1 MQEKITHKKY
11 LQEKYRKRVN
21 MADKASKTKKAS
33 KFKGFNNILAVRLRQ
48 LMYGSGTTQQELAEK
63 TGCSRQAIAQY
74 MDGSNAPNIDKLILI
89 AEFFNVSIDYLV
101 GKDKEQTE
109 EELVQSIVNY
119 TGLKADTIENLKK
132 GKNAVFNTT
141 LLNFL
146 INNRKLLKA
155 LNNYLLSSI
164 YSDYRKSEYMYL
176 PLKDKAVYIRNPDI
190 AQKVAYSNLLEVLP
204 LQKEKMTEQIKD
216 NEELKEKLLF
226 ALAKKSVD
234 IQECKKEE
242 IKIYGI
248 ECYLEEE
255 YYNSEQFEQDQLQ
268 ACYDEYEEN
277 QRAEEEFEEEMHKRN
292 DFILWFMSELS
303 KQKDGEN
310 NGNNT

>member
-1 MQEKITHKKY
+1 
-11 LQEKYRKRVN
+11 

-33 KFKGFNNILAVRLRQ
+33 KFKGFNNIIAVRLRQ
-48 LMYGSGTTQQELAEK
+48 LMDGSGTTQQELADK

-119 TGLKADTIENLKK
+119 TGLTAEAIENLKK

-234 IQECKKEE
+234 MQECKKEE
-242 IKIYGI
+242 MEIYGI
-248 ECYLEEE
+248 NYYQSTPEELEE

-268 ACYDEYEEN
+268 ACYDELEEYEA
-277 QRAEEEFEEEMHKRN
+277 QQKAEEEMFKRE

-303 KQKDGEN
+303 KEKDGDTDVN
-310 NGNNT
+310 NP